1 MAVRHGPGRWITGH
15 VDRVHGLAATP
26 PYGLSCVAG
35 AARPSTDLTCR
46 AGRNRAKTAR
56 SRGPSFR
63 AVDRHWGANA
73 ARSHDRGHRSI
84 LCRP

>member
-1 MAVRHGPGRWITGH
+1 MAVRHGPGRWITSH

-46 AGRNRAKTAR
+46 AGRNRTKTAHDLGVDPR
-56 SRGPSFR
+56 TIFR
-63 AVDRHWGANA
+63 HLEKD
-73 ARSHDRGHRSI
+73 D
-84 LCRP
+84 